1 MAVRNVFPTSLL
13 LACVPGSN
21 DNSYWFVTRHFAGR
35 FAIFF
40 PACGLFPQK
49 LVA

>member
-1 MAVRNVFPTSLL
+1 MSAHAAM
-13 LACVPGSN
+13 LACLPGTK

-35 FAIFF
+35 FANFSSRL
-40 PACGLFPQK
+40 ASCFPQK